1 MTREPVDDAPTLEG
15 YELLR
20 ELGAGGM
27 GTVYEA
33 RQRSNDRR
41 VAVKILAE
49 EHCKDPS
56 SVERFR
62 REAKAADEIEHENIV
77 EILDAGM
84 SEQGAPFFVMELLAG
99 RNLAEL
105 LRDEGPLPWSR
116 VRLLALQ
123 AAAALDAAHQ
133 KGIVHRDVKPANCI
147 VCPLEGGGERLK
159 VCDFGI
165 AKQFGS
171 GAEQQDSLTRPGT
184 IVGSTRYMAPEQ
196 FTTGKATRFSDI
208 YALGIVLHELLVGV
222 PPFKSKNPMEVVA
235 MHVRDEPPRVSSL
248 RSGLPE
254 VVSDFILTCL
264 AKQPEQRFASM
275 SELREALRSLPL
287 VGLDEDRAG
296 AGFAIG
302 QRVRSIPPTEVLDE
316 NDARASAGLVEAA
329 HPALGRD
336 PDAPVPLASRP
347 PTRGFEAPL
356 EAERETSWIWIVVGV
371 VLVAAA
377 LALVWMS

>member
-1 MTREPVDDAPTLEG
+1 
-15 YELLR
+15 
-20 ELGAGGM
+20 M

-33 RQRSNDRR
+33 RQLSSDRR
-41 VAVKILAE
+41 VAVKILAG
-49 EHCKDPS
+49 EHCRDRS
-56 SVERFR
+56 AVERFR

-77 EILDAGM
+77 EILDTGM
-84 SEQGAPFFVMELLAG
+84 SEQGAPFFAMELLAG

-105 LRDEGPLPWSR
+105 LREEGPLPWSR

-147 VCPLEGGGERLK
+147 VCPIRGGGERLK

-171 GAEQQDSLTRPGT
+171 AAEQQEALTRPGT

-196 FTTGKATRFSDI
+196 FTTGKATRSSDI

-235 MHVRDEPPRVSSL
+235 MHVRNEPPRVSSL

-264 AKQPEQRFASM
+264 AKQPEDRFASM
-275 SELREALRSLPL
+275 SDLREALRELPL

-296 AGFAIG
+296 AGFAVG

-316 NDARASAGLVEAA
+316 NDARASAGLVEAGHA
-329 HPALGRD
+329 ALGRD
-336 PDAPVPLASRP
+336 PDTPAPRVSRP
-347 PTRGFEAPL
+347 STRGFAAPL
-356 EAERETSWIWIVVGV
+356 EAERRTSWIWVGV
-371 VLVAAA
+371 GLVLVAAA
-377 LALVWMS
+377 AAAVWMT